1 MLEHIKLR
9 LKLLKD
15 DIVLVI
21 VMLAMAI
28 ILTMIFGQAFGDD
41 YEAVIQ
47 IVDLDNSQ
55 TSSEFTQTLIG
66 DVKGFDFRE
75 AELEDMKEYVK
86 ESQILAGVVLEEGFE
101 NDYSKIK
108 IVSGKSAVE
117 IIQLKNS
124 LANTISLMSNKINL
138 ENALVETIGTQDD
151 ISTEVAQ
158 SFDEKYENKTYST
171 SINTVGE
178 SVWSGY
184 NNLMHYVLGFMLF
197 FSTFSMTFVMAD
209 ILKEKKLHIFQRNL
223 VTPINRA
230 SQLAAKMFVTFLLG
244 FAQVAIVL
252 LAGKYLFGIEWG
264 DNLGILLAISA
275 CYVLTFTCLG
285 LFLSSVVKSYD
296 QMGAMTPIILVSTA
310 MLGGCMW
317 PMELITNKVLLALSN
332 ITPQK
337 WALSAME
344 NIAMKGD
351 PASVAVIPM
360 LVLLGMAVVYF
371 LLGMRVMKKDLV

>member
-124 LANTISLMSNKINL
+124 LANTAVAKRLAYRYTCVDING
-138 ENALVETIGTQDD
+138 V
-151 ISTEVAQ
+151 
-158 SFDEKYENKTYST
+158 
-171 SINTVGE
+171 
-178 SVWSGY
+178 
-184 NNLMHYVLGFMLF
+184 
-197 FSTFSMTFVMAD
+197 
-209 ILKEKKLHIFQRNL
+209 
-223 VTPINRA
+223 
-230 SQLAAKMFVTFLLG
+230 
-244 FAQVAIVL
+244 
-252 LAGKYLFGIEWG
+252 
-264 DNLGILLAISA
+264 
-275 CYVLTFTCLG
+275 
-285 LFLSSVVKSYD
+285 SSK
-296 QMGAMTPIILVSTA
+296 
-310 MLGGCMW
+310 
-317 PMELITNKVLLALSN
+317 
-332 ITPQK
+332 
-337 WALSAME
+337 
-344 NIAMKGD
+344 
-351 PASVAVIPM
+351 
-360 LVLLGMAVVYF
+360 
-371 LLGMRVMKKDLV
+371 